1 MTASMILPN
10 KDLGQ
15 AFWKKSYKPKST
27 LKGQAFLKRTSTNLS
42 GGVESQDARGLTAS
56 ARHAD
61 SACKHVELAKDGV
74 TCSALVS
81 PDNASG
87 SSAPPAQNFRRTRLK
102 RVSDKMRKKLVEYA
116 RVKRIWWAARLEIDG
131 GRCQFVQL
139 DDLRCL
145 STASPCPHHR
155 AGRGKNLSVPGT
167 FLAVCVHHHDWIE
180 THKNQARAMGLITY

>member
-1 MTASMILPN
+1 MILPN

-27 LKGQAFLKRTSTNLS
+27 LKGPMKRSLDSTNLS
-42 GGVESQDARGLTAS
+42 GGIS
-56 ARHAD
+56 D
-61 SACKHVELAKDGV
+61 SLHGGWQPNNKNKAGAV
-74 TCSALVS
+74 
-81 PDNASG
+81 
-87 SSAPPAQNFRRTRLK
+87 AQNFRRTRLN
-102 RVSDKMRKKLVEYA
+102 RVSEKMRKRLVEYA

-145 STASPCPHHR
+145 SAASPCPHHR

-180 THKNQARAMGLITY
+180 THKNQAREMGLITYQ